1 MPEARSVHFLHADL
15 GADGGAVD
23 VSRMDARIVGDRR
36 ELADVPVH
44 RSALAA
50 AACRAREEL
59 VRKVEAI
66 ERRFVGTGLLLDD
79 PERDA
84 QTGRLERARRAVDRW
99 DFDHLIEPV
108 LAGLRAPTLVA
119 FHGDSDTPRLDLRA
133 ALREGVRSG
142 RLAPSIVSDVV
153 CLPTWPETVQG
164 LFAHLAELA
173 FGGLPA
179 VDPARTT
186 FLLGPPPPNPL
197 LATLDRMSR
206 EDVSEAIRSIPT
218 ELEAVAWRALVRA
231 DFLETAQAAG
241 YRVVPEASSEDLL
254 CAPPSAGGALFLVA
268 HQDEDGVHLHDRP
281 VTPAEVRARLARS
294 DEAPYATVDLSVCG
308 ADRPGNLAS
317 VFQALGAT
325 VVLTRGNV
333 GYDGGMFQRL
343 LRILELVEGGSRLAL
358 PELHDLAWT
367 LDSRRTSQV
376 GQ

>member
-1 MPEARSVHFLHADL
+1 MRQARSVHFLHADL
-15 GADGGAVD
+15 GAEGGTID
-23 VSRMDARIVGDRR
+23 VSRMDAHIDGDRR
-36 ELADVPVH
+36 LLEDVPVH
-44 RSALAA
+44 RSTVSA
-50 AACRAREEL
+50 AACSAREEL

-99 DFDHLIEPV
+99 DFDHVIGPA
-108 LAGLRAPTLVA
+108 LADLRAPALVA
-119 FHGDSDTPRLDLRA
+119 FPGDTDTPRLDLRA

-142 RLAPSIVSDVV
+142 RLAPSIVSEIV
-153 CLPTWPETVQG
+153 CLPTWPETASG
-164 LFAHLAELA
+164 LFAHLAELSFA
-173 FGGLPA
+173 GLPA
-179 VDPARTT
+179 IDPARTT

-206 EDVSEAIRSIPT
+206 EDVNEAIRSMPAD
-218 ELEAVAWRALVRA
+218 LEAVAWRALVRA
-231 DFLETAQAAG
+231 EFVEAAQVAG

-281 VTPAEVRARLARS
+281 VTPAEVRARLARLA
-294 DEAPYATVDLSVCG
+294 EAPYATVDLSVCG

-317 VFQALGAT
+317 IFQALGAS
-325 VVLTRGNV
+325 VVLTRGDIA
-333 GYDGGMFQRL
+333 YDGGMFQRL

-367 LDSRRTSQV
+367 LDSAREK
-376 GQ
+376 G